1 LLCIF
6 FSNNHALFN
15 TNIKCDCRYQRI
27 LIFIVPC
34 ISTSNGVQL
43 ISDTGVGRTPL
54 RENNGSPAF
63 FRGLCDHGLE
73 DCMSDRSTESEPD
86 DHLAK
91 VRAEQQH
98 SERRRWPRQ
107 SEEQAA
113 SRPATP
119 PALTPLHFSTHEL
132 APAEQ
137 FSAWQAHMAPL
148 VEVSLP
154 DDKSPEDGF
163 LADQTAWHL
172 GNLLMVQQRVPAH
185 SYMRSR
191 AMLRLSPIDHWYVEL
206 LREGRAW
213 TEVDRRVAESGP
225 DRFVFRSL
233 GYPYRGRTIKSEAVL
248 LFMPY
253 DLMADDAGILEAANN
268 SVLSGNLA
276 KLLANYIH
284 GIESNLSSLTAEEL
298 PRIVQTIR
306 DMVVACVSSS
316 VAQPATAT
324 LSNMGM
330 MERAHRYI
338 HSNLDSQDL
347 NPDTICRAVGISRT
361 RLYQLFGASGGVLNY
376 IRKRRLLAA
385 YADLSDPTN
394 NRPISEI
401 AEGAGFDLAA
411 NFTRAFSHE
420 FGFSP
425 REVRKAAGVE
435 RPFPPAAP
443 LERHRGGTFGNWLNA
458 LGN

>member
-1 LLCIF
+1 
-6 FSNNHALFN
+6 
-15 TNIKCDCRYQRI
+15 
-27 LIFIVPC
+27 
-34 ISTSNGVQL
+34 
-43 ISDTGVGRTPL
+43 
-54 RENNGSPAF
+54 
-63 FRGLCDHGLE
+63 
-73 DCMSDRSTESEPD
+73 MSDRSTESEPD
-86 DHLAK
+86 DHLAEVPAK
-91 VRAEQQH
+91 QPH
-98 SERRRWPRQ
+98 LERRRWPRQ
-107 SEEQAA
+107 SDAQAT
-113 SRPATP
+113 SSPAVP
-119 PALTPLHFSTHEL
+119 PALTPLCFSTRER
-132 APAEQ
+132 APVEQ
-137 FSAWQAHMAPL
+137 FYAWQAHMAPL

-172 GNLLMVQQRVPAH
+172 GNLLIVQQRVPAH
-185 SYMRSR
+185 SYTRSR

-225 DRFVFRSL
+225 DKLAFRSL
-233 GYPYRGRTIKSEAVL
+233 GYPYRGRTTDADAIL

-253 DLMADDAGILEAANN
+253 DLLADDASILEAANN
-268 SVLSGNLA
+268 SILSGNLA
-276 KLLANYIH
+276 RLLINYVH
-284 GIESNLSSLTAEEL
+284 GIEANFSNLTAEEL
-298 PRIVQTIR
+298 PRIVHTIR

-316 VAQPATAT
+316 VAQPTTAT

-338 HSNLDSQDL
+338 HSNLQSGDL
-347 NPDTICRAVGISRT
+347 TPDTICRALGISRT
-361 RLYQLFGASGGVLNY
+361 RLYQLFGTSGGVLNY

-401 AEGAGFDLAA
+401 AEAAGFDLAA

-425 REVRKAAGVE
+425 REIRKAAAAE
-435 RPFPPAAP
+435 RPFLPATPP
-443 LERHRGGTFGNWLNA
+443 ERRREGSFGNWLSA